1 MGQALLS
8 SSAPCAVMK
17 VVLGP
22 CSLVIEDGP
31 SRILLPRLC
40 FGEGCGGG
48 PPSCMLS
55 LGSIILGNGEKTGMG
70 EKGQRKWEKLGG
82 SCNVGMWGC
91 GDVGVLPSEKGGC
104 RDRLQNG
111 AGG

>member
-1 MGQALLS
+1 
-8 SSAPCAVMK
+8 MK

-40 FGEGCGGG
+40 FGEGYGGG

-70 EKGQRKWEKLGG
+70 GKGQRKWEEVGG

-91 GDVGVLPSEKGGC
+91 CLRRREDVGTGFKMELGGDYWKC
-104 RDRLQNG
+104 
-111 AGG
+111 